1 MYSTE
6 DLYEVFEIN
15 KIVLERVNSIYQ
27 KPSVNAKI
35 VEHGSLLDSDSEKNL
50 LSNQL
55 IWWLGSLT

>member
-15 KIVLERVNSIYQ
+15 KIVLERVNSSYP

-35 VEHGSLLDSDSEKNL
+35 VEQGSLLDSDSEKNL

-55 IWWLGSLT
+55 IWSLGSLT